1 MNISTCEQ
9 CVNGRSHFFSLQ
21 FNRLFWQSALISSMN
36 MFVFWSLNH
45 TFIYS
50 IHICSQTFL
59 FFLMLNCCTTDAG
72 CRLLL
77 FFSFFLFFCL
87 VFCFSLRVQSQLH
100 ITTHYS
106 SFVFLLSFFFC
117 LKDHIHHVR
126 NEKKNKIERIILNL

>member
-1 MNISTCEQ
+1 
-9 CVNGRSHFFSLQ
+9 
-21 FNRLFWQSALISSMN
+21 
-36 MFVFWSLNH
+36 
-45 TFIYS
+45 
-50 IHICSQTFL
+50 
-59 FFLMLNCCTTDAG
+59 
-72 CRLLL
+72 
-77 FFSFFLFFCL
+77 L